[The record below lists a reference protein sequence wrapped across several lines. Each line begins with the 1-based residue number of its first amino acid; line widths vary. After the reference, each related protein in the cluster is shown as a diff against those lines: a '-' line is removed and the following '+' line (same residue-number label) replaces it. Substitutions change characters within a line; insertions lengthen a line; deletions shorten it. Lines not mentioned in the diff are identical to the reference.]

1 MSALRIVIVDDHSV
15 VRRGV
20 RASLDSQLGWEVL
33 AEATTGREAVDV
45 VNILQ
50 A

>member
-1 MSALRIVIVDDHSV
+1 VPCSFSSRGPESALRIVIVDDHSV
-15 VRRGV
+15 VV
-20 RASLDSQLGWEVL
+20 F